1 MIVRFL
7 NFVIFFNL
15 LAIAK
20 EFHVYVTLII
30 QSTEKYTELGIIRVR
45 TAFYISMRRTHSP
58 TRARMTNGRFI
69 SQ

>member
-7 NFVIFFNL
+7 NFVIFLNL

-20 EFHVYVTLII
+20 EFHVYVTLIL

-45 TAFYISMRRTHSP
+45 TAFYISMRTHSP

>member
-20 EFHVYVTLII
+20 EFHVYVTLIL
-30 QSTEKYTELGIIRVR
+30 QSSEKYTELRIIRVR
-45 TAFYISMRRTHSP
+45 TAFYISMRTHSP

>member
-20 EFHVYVTLII
+20 EFHVYVTLIL
-30 QSTEKYTELGIIRVR
+30 QSTEKYTELRIIRVR
-45 TAFYISMRRTHSP
+45 TAFYISMRTHSP

>member
-20 EFHVYVTLII
+20 EFHVYVTLIL
-30 QSTEKYTELGIIRVR
+30 QSSEKYTELRIIRVR
-45 TAFYISMRRTHSP
+45 TAFYISMRTHSP
-58 TRARMTNGRFI
+58 TQARMTNGRI
-69 SQ
+69 NQ

>member
-20 EFHVYVTLII
+20 EFHVYVTLIL
-30 QSTEKYTELGIIRVR
+30 QSTEKYAELGIIRLR
-45 TAFYISMRRTHSP
+45 TAFYISMRTHPP
-58 TRARMTNGRFI
+58 TRARMTKGRFI

>member
-1 MIVRFL
+1 MI
-7 NFVIFFNL
+7 VIFFNL

-20 EFHVYVTLII
+20 EFHVCVTLILH
-30 QSTEKYTELGIIRVR
+30 STEKYTELGIIRVR
-45 TAFYISMRRTHSP
+45 TAFYISMRTHSP

>member
-1 MIVRFL
+1 MIVRFP
-7 NFVIFFNL
+7 NFVIFLNL

-20 EFHVYVTLII
+20 EFHIYVTLIL
-30 QSTEKYTELGIIRVR
+30 QSSEKYTELRIIRVR
-45 TAFYISMRRTHSP
+45 TAFYISMRTHSP